1 MARNTRPKTDDKATA
16 QTAPEAPQEGQ
27 ETQEGTQGTQET
39 QEGTQGTQETQEG
52 TQGAQETQKG
62 PEAPPPDPDVTVIVD
77 YEAGLNLR
85 DGPHRS
91 FNSLAVVPNGAVL
104 TVLRLPEGAEVPG
117 WALIRCVVDDE
128 PLFGWVCTD
137 FVRED

>member
-1 MARNTRPKTDDKATA
+1 MARNTKPKTDNKTA
-16 QTAPEAPQEGQ
+16 AR

-39 QEGTQGTQETQEG
+39 QEGTQGTQEG
-52 TQGAQETQKG
+52 QK
-62 PEAPPPDPDVTVIVD
+62 APLPDPDVTVTVD

-85 DGPHRS
+85 DGPHRDY
-91 FNSLAVVPNGAVL
+91 NSLAILPNGTAL
-104 TVLRLPEGAEVPG
+104 TVLLLPEGAEVPG

-128 PLFGWVCTD
+128 TLVGWVCTE